1 MLSGGALTRV
11 TGSIDMAAR
20 DILNLGTPMAEGIIR
35 LLYTIALILIGLG
48 TLFGIGRGVIV
59 LTHAPMQ
66 RPAVTSSAAPP
77 SGAMAQQDNAAPQA
91 QPDQNARPDMR
102 DGMRRGDFRG
112 WRGWHRWGHHRGPFG
127 MMPRSPWFGLV
138 VIIGAL
144 LRGLIALLIVR
155 VMAEIGLAVLSLPKR
170 ATA

>member
-1 MLSGGALTRV
+1 
-11 TGSIDMAAR
+11 MAAR

-48 TLFGIGRGVIV
+48 TLFGIGRGVMI

-66 RPAVTSSAAPP
+66 RPAITSTATPP
-77 SGAMAQQDNAAPQA
+77 SGATAEQQGNPAPQA
-91 QPDQNARPDMR
+91 QGDQNARPDFR
-102 DGMRRGDFRG
+102 GMRRGDFHG
-112 WRGWHRWGHHRGPFG
+112 WRGWHGHHRYWG

-144 LRGLIALLIVR
+144 LRGLIGLLIVR

-170 ATA
+170 GAAA

>member
-1 MLSGGALTRV
+1 
-11 TGSIDMAAR
+11 MAAR

-48 TLFGIGRGVIV
+48 TLFGIGRGVMI
-59 LTHAPMQ
+59 LTHTPMQ
-66 RPAVTSSAAPP
+66 RPAITSSATPP
-77 SGAMAQQDNAAPQA
+77 SAAMTENNAAPQA
-91 QPDQNARPDMR
+91 QGDQSTRQDFR
-102 DGMRRGDFRG
+102 GMRRDF
-112 WRGWHRWGHHRGPFG
+112 RGWHRWGHHRGYFG

-138 VIIGAL
+138 VIVGAL

-170 ATA
+170 STA